1 MSKRSDAPGAL
12 DTVRAFVNT
21 YDLEDHSDA
30 IGDPA
35 ALAAWL
41 RDSGLL
47 EDGARADAAQ
57 VARAVA
63 LREALRHMLLANAG
77 VESDPHAPETVDA
90 IARRARVG
98 VRFRPGVETTL
109 EPEARGVDGA
119 LGRIVAIV
127 AGSMADGTWA
137 RLKACL
143 ADDCQW
149 AFFDHTRN
157 RSGRWCN
164 MAVCGN
170 RTKVR
175 AFRARQSEAE
185 A

>member
-1 MSKRSDAPGAL
+1 MTKRSDAPGAL
-12 DTVRAFVNT
+12 DAVREFVNT
-21 YDLEDHSDA
+21 LDLETHEDA
-30 IGDPA
+30 IAEPA
-35 ALAAWL
+35 QLAHWL
-41 RDSGLL
+41 AEHDLL
-47 EDGARADAAQ
+47 DDAAPTDAQ
-57 VARAVA
+57 VAEAAA
-63 LREALRHMLLANAG
+63 LREAVRQMLLTNAG
-77 VESDPHAPETVDA
+77 VETDPAAPATLDA
-90 IARRARVG
+90 AAKRAG
-98 VRFRPGVETTL
+98 LAVRFHAGGAATL
-109 EPEARGVDGA
+109 EPEGAGVDAA

-127 AGSMADGTWA
+127 AQSMAEGTWT

-149 AFFDHTRN
+149 AFYDHTRN

-164 MAVCGN
+164 MDVCGN

>member
-1 MSKRSDAPGAL
+1 MRFHAGGA
-12 DTVRAFVNT
+12 
-21 YDLEDHSDA
+21 S
-30 IGDPA
+30 
-35 ALAAWL
+35 
-41 RDSGLL
+41 
-47 EDGARADAAQ
+47 
-57 VARAVA
+57 
-63 LREALRHMLLANAG
+63 
-77 VESDPHAPETVDA
+77 
-90 IARRARVG
+90 
-98 VRFRPGVETTL
+98 TL
-109 EPEARGVDGA
+109 EPEARGVDAA

-127 AGSMADGTWA
+127 AQSMAEGTWT

-149 AFFDHTRN
+149 AFYDHTRN
-157 RSGRWCN
+157 HSGRWCN